1 MVTSDNRNGV
11 RNRIVEGFVGLDQV
25 LDVGAD
31 RAGYDRRC
39 FAGAGIDIAE
49 YRWIIHPMAAADRP
63 QAARFGEQLA
73 GDRVFRPDA
82 IALLREDR
90 RARPARLSPRNV
102 VVVRYIERSD
112 QPAHTGGRNDLL
124 NAVDD

>member
-1 MVTSDNRNGV
+1 MVTSDDRNGV

-39 FAGAGIDIAE
+39 FAGAGIDVAE

-63 QAARFGEQLA
+63 QAARLGEQLS

-82 IALLREDR
+82 VALLWKNR
-90 RARPARLSPRNV
+90 RARPSRLSPRNSV
-102 VVVRYIERSD
+102 IVLDVERPDPAGQAGERSD
-112 QPAHTGGRNDLL
+112 RGL
-124 NAVDD
+124 